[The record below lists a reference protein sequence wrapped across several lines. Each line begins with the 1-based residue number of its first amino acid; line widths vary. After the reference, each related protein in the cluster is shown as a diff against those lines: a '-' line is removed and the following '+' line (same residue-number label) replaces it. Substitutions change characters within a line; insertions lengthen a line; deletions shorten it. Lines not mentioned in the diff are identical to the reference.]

1 MRDDEP
7 GSVRDAIG
15 QSQHSAPAAGAVLR
29 DQFETYEVFQRIV
42 AGVVWL
48 VYAVTDSL
56 AQIVVYLS
64 FLAISTA
71 DLFHVVSFT
80 EVLYLVFLG
89 EASLVAGL
97 VGTSYGRSYVSE
109 QPEEE
114 GWARPPCVDVRPGTD
129 GRLTRGEA

>member
-29 DQFETYEVFQRIV
+29 DQFETHEVFQRIV
-42 AGVVWL
+42 AGVIWL

-80 EVLYLVFLG
+80 EVLCLVFLG
-89 EASLVAGL
+89 EPRRRARRIRPAGAP
-97 VGTSYGRSYVSE
+97 GEYRRRRGAGDRREIFPDDRGAARHRTS
-109 QPEEE
+109 
-114 GWARPPCVDVRPGTD
+114 
-129 GRLTRGEA
+129 